1 MGYMI
6 AIFMML
12 KESSACKQGRSEE
25 LAQATEEQ
33 HDGHSPSTS
42 TSPSLTGSGGN
53 GAPAATPA
61 STTSDVVA
69 YMENYDSSI
78 PTLNTAVMM
87 YHLQQYADGMSV
99 LEPLY
104 RNIEPIDEVC
114 SKLLWISC
122 AFWQLHLCFPCGV

>member
-1 MGYMI
+1 MI
-6 AIFMML
+6 ATFMML

-33 HDGHSPSTS
+33 HNGHSPSTS

-78 PTLNTAVMM
+78 PTLNTV
-87 YHLQQYADGMSV
+87 YVS
-99 LEPLY
+99 
-104 RNIEPIDEVC
+104 PI
-114 SKLLWISC
+114 IP
-122 AFWQLHLCFPCGV
+122 ALCGQFFCQFACMNST